1 MKRRILWL
9 GLSFLVVAALVLS
22 SCAKEEV
29 VTPGEQEEEEEVVT
43 PGEQEEEEEVVV
55 PAAGEPQYGGTLTM
69 MTRGLQELGNADI
82 GAGPM
87 QASYMLSFV
96 QEKPIMGDFEEWGP
110 RGKDEF
116 KFQTWGYIPD
126 KYQTG
131 LLLESWEITREQIT
145 WHVQPGIMW
154 APTEA
159 QQAWMP
165 VRELTADDIV
175 ADINHFKPAAGAAR
189 FKQFIGDVYATDR
202 YTLVIETGANFSLD
216 LNYYLSYEDRACISP
231 PEAEV
236 AGLDK
241 WENQVGTG
249 PFMIGEYAVGSF
261 YQFLKNPNYTHK
273 VAHINGVE
281 YQIPFVDEMILPL
294 IPDSATQIAALRTG
308 KLDFHQGPA
317 SDQWATLESTAP
329 ALLSAHYSCS
339 GWVMALKTTEPP
351 FNDENVRRAM
361 MIGTDLKAVG
371 NTFGLGPLPVDWY
384 PALYTNADVYIP
396 ISELPAE
403 TQLLYTYNPTLAR
416 KMLSDAGYPT
426 GFTVHLTTSWGQDQ
440 FSLIKD
446 QWAKIGVNL
455 IIDIVDGA
463 THTKMVVERTYKGI
477 GSGGQDI
484 TAPINTVLDYGKTG
498 YTNNWAGYSNP
509 YYDDLCLR
517 IVGELDPVARTV
529 LIKEAMQI
537 LRNTVAHLP
546 ITPTMSGHYW
556 WPWIKNY
563 YGEFTT
569 SDGTLDTIPAYMWI
583 DQDLKA
589 EMGYK

>member
-69 MTRGLQELGNADI
+69 VTRGLAELGNADI
-82 GAGPM
+82 MSGQLGAC
-87 QASYMLSFV
+87 YMLSFV
-96 QEKPIMGDFEEWGP
+96 QEKPIMGNFEEWGP

-131 LLLESWEITREQIT
+131 CLLDSWEVTREQIT
-145 WHVQPGIMW
+145 WHVTPGIMW

-175 ADINHFKPAAGAAR
+175 ADINHFKPAAGAVR
-189 FKQFIGDVYATDR
+189 FRDFIGDVYATDR
-202 YTLVIETGANFSLD
+202 YTVVIETGKNFSLD
-216 LNYYLSYEDRACISP
+216 LNYYLSYEDRAQISP
-231 PEAEV
+231 PEMLV
-236 AGLDK
+236 AGADK

-249 PFMIGEYAVGSF
+249 PFMTGEYAIGSF
-261 YQFLKNPNYTHK
+261 YQYVRNPNYTHK
-273 VAHINGVE
+273 TATINGKQ

-294 IPDSATQIAALRTG
+294 IPDTATQIAALRTG
-308 KLDFHQGPA
+308 KLDLHQGPA
-317 SDQWATLESTAP
+317 SDQWATLESTTP
-329 ALLSAHYSCS
+329 DLLFAKYSCS
-339 GWVMALKTTEPP
+339 GWVLSLKCTVPP

-361 MIGTDLKAVG
+361 MIGTDLKACG
-371 NTFGLGPLPVDWY
+371 NIFGLGPLPVDWY
-384 PALYTNADVYIP
+384 PALYTNADVYVP

-403 TQLLYTYNPTLAR
+403 TQLLYKYDPVLAR
-416 KMLSDAGYPT
+416 KMLSDAGYAT
-426 GFTVHLTTSWGQDQ
+426 GFTVDLWTSWGQDI

-446 QWAKIGVNL
+446 QWAKIGVTVN
-455 IIDIVDGA
+455 IKIVDS
-463 THTKMVVERTYKGI
+463 TQHTKLAVEKTYTGMV
-477 GSGGQDI
+477 SGGQDI
-484 TAPINTVLDYGKTG
+484 TGPINTCLDYGKTG
-498 YTNNWAGYSNP
+498 YTNNWALYSSP

-517 IVGELDPVARTV
+517 IVGELDPPARTV

-546 ITPTMSGHYW
+546 VCPTMSGHYW
-556 WPWIKNY
+556 WPWVKNY

-569 SDGTLDTIPAYMWI
+569 SDGTLDSIPAYMWI
-583 DQDLKA
+583 DQDLK
-589 EMGYK
+589 ESMGYE

>member
-1 MKRRILWL
+1 MKRKILWL
-9 GLSFLVVAALVLS
+9 GLSLLVVAALVLA

-69 MTRGLQELGNADI
+69 YTRGLQELGNADI

-96 QEKPIMGDFEEWGP
+96 QEKPIMGNFEEWGP

-126 KYQTG
+126 KYQIG
-131 LLLESWEITREQIT
+131 CLLDSWEITREQIT
-145 WHVQPGIMW
+145 WHVTPGIMW

-165 VRELTADDIV
+165 VRELTADDLV

-189 FKQFIGDVYATDR
+189 FKDFIGDVYATDR
-202 YTLVIETGANFSLD
+202 YTVVIETGKNFSLD
-216 LNYYLSYEDRACISP
+216 LNYYLTYEDRACISP
-231 PEAEV
+231 PEAEI

-261 YQFLKNPNYTHK
+261 YQFLRNPNYTHK
-273 VAHINGVE
+273 VAHINGKE

-294 IPDSATQIAALRTG
+294 IPDTATQIAALRTG
-308 KLDFHQGPA
+308 KLDLHQGPA

-339 GWVMALKTTEPP
+339 GTTLSLANWKKP
-351 FNDENVRRAM
+351 FSDENVRRAM

-371 NTFGLGPLPVDWY
+371 NSLGLGPLPVDWY

-403 TQLLYTYNPTLAR
+403 TQLLYTYNATLAK
-416 KMLSDAGYPT
+416 KMLADAGYSN
-426 GFTVHLTTSWGQDQ
+426 GFTVHLECVSGEQLPA
-440 FSLIKD
+440 LIKD
-446 QWAKIGVNL
+446 QWSKIGVTV
-455 IIDIVDGA
+455 IIDVVDTA
-463 THTKMVVERTYKGI
+463 THTNHMVGRTFIDI
-477 GSGGQDI
+477 GTGGQDI
-484 TAPINTVLDYGKTG
+484 TAPINTALDYGRSTA
-498 YTNNWAGYSNP
+498 TNNWAGYTSA

-517 IVGELDPVARTV
+517 IVGELDPVARIT
-529 LIKEAMQI
+529 LIKEAFQI
-537 LRNTVAHLP
+537 LRNTVAELP
-546 ITPTMSGHYW
+546 ICPGMSGHYW

-569 SDGTLDTIPAYMWI
+569 SDGTLDSIPAYMWL
-583 DQDLKA
+583 DQDLKT